1 MAGIAWALFSIL
13 KKIENTTPWIR
24 ILTMAV
30 GAIAIGYALVAMKD
44 AYKLYKDYGQK
55 MLALTYGSGSIYIIY
70 DVIKSMFFDKGY
82 DKSNADIVK
91 DGKDSLFS
99 TGTSKLGTIGLA
111 SGLAVVAW
119 AMAKFVN
126 VKLF

>member
-1 MAGIAWALFSIL
+1 
-13 KKIENTTPWIR
+13 
-24 ILTMAV
+24 MAV

-82 DKSNADIVK
+82 DKSSAAITDK
-91 DGKDSLFS
+91 GTDSLFS
-99 TGTSKLGTIGLA
+99 TAGTTSTLGTVGLVG
-111 SGLAVVAW
+111 GLAVVAW